1 MFIIDDILLAPLK
14 GFIWLGEK
22 INDVVEREW
31 SDEGHLKEQLM
42 ELQFRFELDEINEE
56 TYTRQEKELLDRLN
70 MIHGEEVEKEDA

>member
-31 SDEGHLKEQLM
+31 SDEGRIKEQLM
-42 ELQFRFELDEINEE
+42 ELQLRFELDEMDEK
-56 TYTRQEKELLDRLN
+56 TYTKREKELLDRLN
-70 MIHGEEVEKEDA
+70 VIHGEDSG